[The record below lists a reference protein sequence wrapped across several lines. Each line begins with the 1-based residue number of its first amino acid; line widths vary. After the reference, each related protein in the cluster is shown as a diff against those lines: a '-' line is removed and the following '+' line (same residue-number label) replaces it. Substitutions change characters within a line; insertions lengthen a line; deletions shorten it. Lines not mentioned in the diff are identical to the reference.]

1 MRMENNGLK
10 LWIPYDSS
18 QRINTDWLWANFPPE
33 ERFAT
38 MIFESE
44 NVLHP
49 DVIRSMYRV
58 HKEIEKNGK
67 NMEVCVFE
75 LSSTCHFNIT
85 FFSDCAWPYLEG
97 YVHESTQCQ
106 ASRYLKGVL

>member
-58 HKEIEKNGK
+58 HKEIEEIGK
-67 NMEVCVFE
+67 NLDFCFFE
-75 LSSTCHFNIT
+75 FSNISNKYYII
-85 FFSDCAWPYLEG
+85 SD
-97 YVHESTQCQ
+97 
-106 ASRYLKGVL
+106 

>member
-1 MRMENNGLK
+1 MRMEYDVKK

-18 QRINTDWLWANFPPE
+18 QRINTDWLLANFPPE

-58 HKEIEKNGK
+58 HKEIEEIGK
-67 NMEVCVFE
+67 NLDFCFFE
-75 LSSTCHFNIT
+75 FSNISNT
-85 FFSDCAWPYLEG
+85 IYYIISD
-97 YVHESTQCQ
+97 
-106 ASRYLKGVL
+106 